1 MLCSPEDAK
10 TNPKRRVLAATTT
23 GENKQF
29 AIHTNLD
36 LV

>member
-1 MLCSPEDAK
+1 VFSRRRKNE
-10 TNPKRRVLAATTT
+10 PKRRALAATTT